1 MNQNH
6 TAFSMQDNGRLWDRY
21 VQVSRIYEQACRT
34 TDAAQSAYQ
43 FVQETGSPCESAYAV
58 VEVAFAHEV
67 TWGKAL
73 VTASRAFQTASDAA
87 FLTEIGI
94 STR

>member
-1 MNQNH
+1 M
-6 TAFSMQDNGRLWDRY
+6 
-21 VQVSRIYEQACRT
+21 
-34 TDAAQSAYQ
+34 
-43 FVQETGSPCESAYAV
+43 QETGSPCESAYAV